1 VVFHRCVTVDLQRL
15 KYFIAVAEERH
26 ITRAAARLGMA
37 QPPLS
42 QQIRILETE
51 LGTKLFERLP
61 KGVALTL
68 AGEALL
74 EDARSILDAADRAG
88 KRVRRIACGEEGD
101 LVGGIT
107 TSAALHPFVP
117 DLLRS
122 FHSRN
127 PKISY
132 ELHENNAA
140 EISEAILS
148 NRLAFG
154 IIRAPVIWAPTLSFV
169 SLGAERLVAAI
180 PADHNLP
187 LRREDRDGLPKIKM
201 NALAAQDFIL
211 VRRRTAP
218 GMYANILEASRL
230 CGFEPRVIAEVG
242 RMLTNLIL
250 VAAGIGVSCVP
261 ESMHRLAIKGVVF
274 AELEVPDRARKLLS
288 APLTLVHHAD
298 EFRPSVLGFID
309 EGRRL
314 ASRQAAAFAG
324 GPNRR
329 RLRR

>member
-1 VVFHRCVTVDLQRL
+1 M

-42 QQIRILETE
+42 QQIHLLETE
-51 LGTKLFERLP
+51 LGAKLFERLP
-61 KGVALTL
+61 KGVALTA

-88 KRVRRIACGEEGD
+88 KRVRRIARGEEGE

-117 DLLRS
+117 HLLRS
-122 FHSRN
+122 FHDRN

-132 ELHENNAA
+132 DLHENNAA
-140 EISEAILS
+140 EITEAVLA
-148 NRLAFG
+148 NRMAFG
-154 IIRAPVIWAPTLSFV
+154 IIRAPVIWAPTLTFV
-169 SLGAERLVAAI
+169 SLGVEPLVAALST
-180 PADHNLP
+180 DHGLP
-187 LRREDRDGLPKIKM
+187 LREDRYGAFMIEMKT
-201 NALAAQDFIL
+201 LADQNFIL
-211 VRRRTAP
+211 VRRQTAP
-218 GMYANILEASRL
+218 GMYGNILEAARL

-242 RMLTNLIL
+242 RMLTNLNL

-261 ESMHRLAIKGVVF
+261 ESMQRLAIEGIVF
-274 AELEVPDRARKLLS
+274 AGLEVPNRARKLLS

-298 EFRPSVLGFID
+298 ESRPSVLAFIA
-309 EGRRL
+309 ESRHL
-314 ASRQAAAFAG
+314 ASRRATAPAG
-324 GPNRR
+324 GPKRR
-329 RLRR
+329 DLRG

>member
-1 VVFHRCVTVDLQRL
+1 VDLQRL

-42 QQIRILETE
+42 QQIRVLEAE

-61 KGVALTL
+61 KGVALTP

-88 KRVRRIACGEEGD
+88 KRVHRIACGEEGE

-107 TSAALHPFVP
+107 TSAALHRFVP
-117 DLLRS
+117 HLLRR
-122 FHSRN
+122 FHDRN

-132 ELHENNAA
+132 DLHDNNAA
-140 EISEAILS
+140 EITEAILA
-148 NRLAFG
+148 NRMAFG
-154 IIRAPVIWAPTLSFV
+154 IIRAPVNRAPPLSFV
-169 SLGAERLVAAI
+169 SLAAERLVAAI

-187 LRREDRDGLPKIKM
+187 LRKDRGGAPKIKM
-201 NALAAQDFIL
+201 NALAEQNFIL
-211 VRRRTAP
+211 VRRRSAP
-218 GMYANILEASRL
+218 GMYANILEAARL
-230 CGFEPRVIAEVG
+230 CGFEPRVTAEVD
-242 RMLTNLIL
+242 RMLTNLNL

-261 ESMHRLAIKGVVF
+261 ESMRHLAIEGIVF
-274 AELEVPDRARKLLS
+274 ARLEAPDGARKLLR

-298 EFRPSVLGFID
+298 ESRPLVLAFIAKA
-309 EGRRL
+309 RRL
-314 ASRQAAAFAG
+314 ASRRATASAG
-324 GPNRR
+324 GPKRR
-329 RLRR
+329 GLRR

>member
-1 VVFHRCVTVDLQRL
+1 MWSSPARQTVDLQRL

-42 QQIRILETE
+42 QQIRILEAE

-61 KGVALTL
+61 KGVALTA

-88 KRVRRIACGEEGD
+88 RRVRRIAHGEEGE

-117 DLLRS
+117 NLLRC
-122 FHSRN
+122 FHDRN

-132 ELHENNAA
+132 DLHENNAA
-140 EISEAILS
+140 EITETVLT
-148 NRLAFG
+148 NRMAFG
-154 IIRAPVIWAPTLSFV
+154 IIRAPVIWAPTLTFV
-169 SLGAERLVAAI
+169 NLGVEPLVAALSS
-180 PADHNLP
+180 DHSLP
-187 LRREDRDGLPKIKM
+187 LRKGRYGAATIEMKT
-201 NALAAQDFIL
+201 LADQNFIL
-211 VRRRTAP
+211 VRRQTAP
-218 GMYANILEASRL
+218 GMYANILEAARL
-230 CGFEPRVIAEVG
+230 CGFEPRVVAEVG
-242 RMLTNLIL
+242 RMLTNLNL

-261 ESMHRLAIKGVVF
+261 ESMQRLAIEGIVF
-274 AELEVPDRARKLLS
+274 AGLEVSSRARKLLS
-288 APLTLVHHAD
+288 APLTLVHHTD
-298 EFRPSVLGFID
+298 ESRPSVLAFID
-309 EGRRL
+309 EARRL
-314 ASRQAAAFAG
+314 ASRRATVPAE

-329 RLRR
+329 HLRH

>member
-1 VVFHRCVTVDLQRL
+1 VDLQRL

-42 QQIRILETE
+42 QQIRILEAE
-51 LGTKLFERLP
+51 LGTKLFDRVP
-61 KGVALTL
+61 KGVALTP

-88 KRVRRIACGEEGD
+88 RRVRRIACGEEGE

-117 DLLRS
+117 SLLRS
-122 FHSRN
+122 FHDRN

-132 ELHENNAA
+132 DLYENNAA
-140 EISEAILS
+140 EISEAILA
-148 NRLAFG
+148 NRMAFG
-154 IIRAPVIWAPTLSFV
+154 IIRSPVIWAPTLSFV
-169 SLGAERLVAAI
+169 SLGAERLVAAL
-180 PADHNLP
+180 PPDHNLP
-187 LRREDRDGLPKIKM
+187 VREDRDGTSQIKM
-201 NALAAQDFIL
+201 NALADQNFIL

-218 GMYANILEASRL
+218 GMYANILEAGRL
-230 CGFEPRVIAEVG
+230 CGFEPRVIAEVS
-242 RMLTNLIL
+242 RMLINLNL

-261 ESMHRLAIKGVVF
+261 ESMRHLAIEGIVF
-274 AELEVPDRARKLLS
+274 AGLEVPDRARKLLR
-288 APLTLVHHAD
+288 APLTLVHQAD
-298 EFRPSVLGFID
+298 ESRPLVLAFIA
-309 EGRRL
+309 EARRL
-314 ASRQAAAFAG
+314 ASGRATAPAG

>member
-1 VVFHRCVTVDLQRL
+1 VVTVGSITDLQRL

-42 QQIRILETE
+42 QQIHILENE

-61 KGVALTL
+61 KGVALTP

-74 EDARSILDAADRAG
+74 EDARSILDVVDRAG
-88 KRVRRIACGEEGD
+88 KRVRRIARGEEGE
-101 LVGGIT
+101 LVGGVT

-117 DLLRS
+117 HLLRS
-122 FHSRN
+122 FHDRN

-132 ELHENNAA
+132 DLHENNAA
-140 EISEAILS
+140 EITEAILA
-148 NRLAFG
+148 NRMAFG
-154 IIRAPVIWAPTLSFV
+154 IIRAPVNWNPALSFV
-169 SLGAERLVAAI
+169 SLGVESLIAAI

-187 LRREDRDGLPKIKM
+187 LRKDRDGGSRIKM
-201 NALAAQDFIL
+201 SALAEQSFIL
-211 VRRRTAP
+211 VRRRAAP
-218 GMYANILEASRL
+218 GMYANILEAGRL

-242 RMLTNLIL
+242 RMLTNLSL

-261 ESMHRLAIKGVVF
+261 ESMQYLGIKGVVF
-274 AELEVPDRARKLLS
+274 AGLEVPDRARKLLH

-298 EFRPSVLGFID
+298 ESRPSVLAFIA
-309 EGRRL
+309 EARRL
-314 ASRQAAAFAG
+314 ASRRVTASAG
-324 GPNRR
+324 GPKRR